1 MSEIDFCTIF
11 IESIRVYIFYPFK
24 RFKVIQIDSKVVQI
38 DSKLTQMQSKVIQI
52 TLKMFIFKV
61 LEFHNFPYVLANN
74 KAKMEYLLK
83 QTLWGKF

>member
-24 RFKVIQIDSKVVQI
+24 RFKVIQIDSKVI
-38 DSKLTQMQSKVIQI
+38 QMHSKVIQI

-83 QTLWGKF
+83 QT

>member
-11 IESIRVYIFYPFK
+11 IESIRVYIFYPLK
-24 RFKVIQIDSKVVQI
+24 RFKVIQIDSKLI
-38 DSKLTQMQSKVIQI
+38 QMHSKVIQI

>member
-24 RFKVIQIDSKVVQI
+24 RFKVIQIDSK
-38 DSKLTQMQSKVIQI
+38 LTQMHSKVIQI

-61 LEFHNFPYVLANN
+61 LEFHNFPYVLVNN

-83 QTLWGKF
+83 QT

>member
-11 IESIRVYIFYPFK
+11 IESIRVYIFYPLK
-24 RFKVIQIDSKVVQI
+24 RFKVIQIDSKLIQMH
-38 DSKLTQMQSKVIQI
+38 SKLIQI

-83 QTLWGKF
+83 QT

>member
-11 IESIRVYIFYPFK
+11 IEAIRVYIFYPFK
-24 RFKVIQIDSKVVQI
+24 RFKVIQID
-38 DSKLTQMQSKVIQI
+38 SKVIQI

-83 QTLWGKF
+83 QT

>member
-11 IESIRVYIFYPFK
+11 LESIRVYIFYPLK
-24 RFKVIQIDSKVVQI
+24 RFKVIQIDSKLI
-38 DSKLTQMQSKVIQI
+38 QMHSKVIQI

>member
-11 IESIRVYIFYPFK
+11 LKSIRVYIFYPFK
-24 RFKVIQIDSKVVQI
+24 RFKVIQIDSKLIQMH
-38 DSKLTQMQSKVIQI
+38 SKLIQI

-61 LEFHNFPYVLANN
+61 LEFHNFPYVLVNN